1 MGDLQVSFNIALRF
15 GASVYTTF
23 VPPFYRMN
31 NRTNTMKKSLL
42 FALLLG
48 SLSGLH
54 AQYVTLSG
62 YVRDTTNGED
72 LIGVSVY
79 TTEPRYGTVTN
90 SYGFYSLTLP
100 AGTYEINISYLGYKT
115 TRRMLKIDKNRTLNV
130 NLAEESQQLQE
141 VVVTGNSVQERLAKP
156 QMSVAKLSAK
166 EIQKI
171 PQFLGEVDVVRTLT
185 LLPGVS
191 TVGEGANGFNVRG
204 GNVDQN
210 LILIDDAPVF
220 NSSHLFGFFSIFN
233 GDAVK
238 DVQLYKGGM
247 PAQYGGRLSSV
258 LDVRQKD
265 GNSKRF
271 GGTGGLGLLSSRLML
286 EGPIVK
292 DKVSFMV
299 AGRRSY
305 QDLFFGLSNDPEISN
320 TKLFFYDLNGKLSW
334 EINSRNKIYFSAYYG
349 RDLFGAN
356 DLFDFGWGN
365 GTATIRWNSLFS
377 PKLFMNITAVYSDY
391 TYELGTPDTDITPF
405 KWTSRIR
412 NYMGKAA
419 FTWYPNNKNTI
430 DYGLEVN
437 YYNFEPGR
445 ISGIITSTLQ
455 NEYAL
460 EPALYIN
467 DEWKLSPRITVA
479 AGLRYGWFYNLG
491 ARTIQY
497 YSGSPISD
505 ENVVDE
511 RTFGSGE
518 VIAQYGG
525 IEGLEPRLSI
535 NYRLTE
541 MTSFKLSYNRNRQFI
556 QLISNGTT
564 PTPIDIW
571 RPAGTYIEPA
581 VVNQIAVGYF
591 QSFVQD
597 KYLLT
602 AEAYYKDY
610 QNLIDYKNGA
620 QLIFTDHIETELLNG
635 RGRAY
640 GLELMFEKKQGKLTG
655 WVSYT
660 LSRTERQV
668 DRGADPAEWINDG
681 EWYLSNYD
689 KTHDLSLVLTY
700 TINKRWDVSM
710 NFAYQTGRPMT
721 PPESRATFENV
732 AYPVTINRNNQRIPD
747 YHRLD
752 VAANY
757 YFKKKK
763 PERRWQHSLNI
774 GVYNVYAR
782 KNAYSIFFRQNTDTG
797 QTEAVRL
804 SIFATAIPSITYNFS
819 F

>member
-1 MGDLQVSFNIALRF
+1 MIKNA
-15 GASVYTTF
+15 
-23 VPPFYRMN
+23 
-31 NRTNTMKKSLL
+31 LL
-42 FALLLG
+42 FALLFG
-48 SLSGLH
+48 SLLTARG
-54 AQYVTLSG
+54 QYVTLSG
-62 YVRDTTNGED
+62 YVRDTANGED
-72 LIGVSVY
+72 LIGVSIY
-79 TTEPRYGTVTN
+79 TTDPKYGTVTN

-100 AGTYEINISYLGYKT
+100 VGTYEFNYSYLGYST
-115 TRRMLKIDKNRTLNV
+115 VRRMLKISKNRTLNI
-130 NLAEESQQLQE
+130 NLVEESQQLQE
-141 VVVTGNSVQERLAKP
+141 VVVTDKSVETRLAKP
-156 QMSVAKLSAK
+156 QMSVSELTAK
-166 EIQKI
+166 EIKKI

-238 DVQLYKGGM
+238 DVKLFKGGM

-265 GNSKRF
+265 GNSQRF
-271 GGTGGLGLLSSRLML
+271 SGTGGLGLLSSRLML

-292 DKVSFMV
+292 DKVSFMI

-305 QDLFFGLSNDPEISN
+305 QDIFFGLSNDPEISN
-320 TKLFFYDLNGKLSW
+320 TKLYFYDLNGKLSW
-334 EINSRNKIYFSAYYG
+334 EINNRNKIYLSAYYG

-365 GTATIRWNSLFS
+365 GTVTLRWNRLFS
-377 PKLFMNITAVYSDY
+377 PKLFLNVTGLYSDY
-391 TYELGTPDTDITPF
+391 TYNLGTPDSDITPF
-405 KWTSRIR
+405 RWTSRIR
-412 NYMGKAA
+412 NYMGKTA
-419 FTWYPNNKNTI
+419 FTWYPNSKNTI
-430 DYGLEVN
+430 DFGAEAT
-437 YYNFEPGR
+437 YYTFDPGV
-445 ISGIITSTLQ
+445 ISGVFNATLQ
-455 NEYAL
+455 KEYAL
-460 EPALYIN
+460 EPAVYIN
-467 DEWKLSPRITVA
+467 NEWKVSPRVTVA

-491 ARTIQY
+491 SRTIRY
-497 YSGSPISD
+497 YSGSAITD
-505 ENVVDE
+505 ENVIDE
-511 RTFGSGE
+511 RNFASGE
-518 VIAQYGG
+518 VISQYGG
-525 IEGLEPRLSI
+525 LGGLEPRLSL

-541 MTSFKLSYNRNRQFI
+541 ETSFKFSYNRNRQFI

-571 RPAGTYIEPA
+571 RPAGPYIEPA
-581 VVNQIAVGYF
+581 IVNQVAIGYF
-591 QSFVQD
+591 QSFSENT
-597 KYLLT
+597 YILT
-602 AEAYYKDY
+602 AETYYKDY

-620 QLIFTDHIETELLNG
+620 QLIFTDYIETELLPG

-640 GLELMFEKKQGKLTG
+640 GLELMFEKKAGKLTG

-668 DRGADPAEWINDG
+668 DKGSDPTEWINDG

-689 KTHDLSLVLTY
+689 KTHDVSLVLSY
-700 TINKRWDVSM
+700 AINQRWDVSM

-721 PPESRATFENV
+721 PPESRASFETI
-732 AYPVTINRNNQRIPD
+732 AYPVTINRNSQRIPD

-752 VAANY
+752 IAANY
-757 YFKKKK
+757 YFKKKNPK
-763 PERRWQHSLNI
+763 RRWQHSLNI

-782 KNAYSIFFRQNTDTG
+782 KNAYSVFFRQNPDTG